1 VRVCS
6 CVYMCAHVCRLHKN
20 GVHTNFQPTQHPQPI
35 VSSSS
40 GRNGYH
46 QGSSNHPEF
55 PTPSLYE
62 VNFPRPSGGISPHT
76 HTGSSSHGD
85 TNSHNHNHSHSGGSM
100 YSGRYSGSSS
110 SVGSHMRSMH
120 GVTALTVQYP
130 PAGDHTHSNKRRRG
144 QQQQQPPA
152 LSCATE
158 KYVTSFVAS
167 NYGSISAA
175 IGLNMNRDSNGMSRF
190 VRFIGPTVMVPGH
203 SATLPIASCS
213 SSSSSS
219 ATSSSTTAPT
229 LATNLS
235 SSSASSSS

>member
-1 VRVCS
+1 M
-6 CVYMCAHVCRLHKN
+6 CVHVCRLHKN

-130 PAGDHTHSNKRRRG
+130 PAVDHAHSNKRRRG
-144 QQQQQPPA
+144 QQQQQQQPPA

-175 IGLNMNRDSNGMSRF
+175 IGLNMNRDSASNINGMSRF

-203 SATLPIASCS
+203 SATWP
-213 SSSSSS
+213 SSSS
-219 ATSSSTTAPT
+219 APSSSTTAPT